1 MIEES
6 AYLLQNQLNPF
17 PIAGELE
24 LDDQGR
30 LRFSLTKAAAEANLG
45 WLEKAL
51 GTDNLKARIE
61 AGERPVVFDL
71 AVRSRKVTWPA
82 SLARVGLKVE
92 DSPRN
97 WFVSLEYPSGGAIWQ
112 TMNLLGGGKKSKPW
126 KDALADA
133 GAV

>member
-24 LDDQGR
+24 LGDDGR
-30 LRFSLTKAAAEANLG
+30 LRFSLTKNAADASLG

-51 GTDNLKARIE
+51 GADDLKARIE
-61 AGERPVVFDL
+61 GGEKPVVFDL
-71 AVRSRKVTWPA
+71 ELSGRKITWPA
-82 SLARVGLKVE
+82 SLARVGMKIE
-92 DSPRN
+92 DNGRN

-112 TMNLLGGGKKSKPW
+112 TLNLIGGGKKSKPW
-126 KDALADA
+126 KDAFTA
-133 GAV
+133 GGAS

>member
-24 LDDQGR
+24 LNDQGR
-30 LRFSLTKAAAEANLG
+30 LRFSLTKNAAQTSLG

-51 GTDNLKARIE
+51 GTEDLKTRIE
-61 AGERPVVFDL
+61 AGEKPVVFDL
-71 AVRSRKVTWPA
+71 DISGRKITWPA
-82 SLARVGLKVE
+82 SLARVGMKI
-92 DSPRN
+92 DDDGRS

-112 TMNLLGGGKKSKPW
+112 TLNLIGGGKKSKPW
-126 KDALADA
+126 KDAFAAA
-133 GAV
+133 GAS